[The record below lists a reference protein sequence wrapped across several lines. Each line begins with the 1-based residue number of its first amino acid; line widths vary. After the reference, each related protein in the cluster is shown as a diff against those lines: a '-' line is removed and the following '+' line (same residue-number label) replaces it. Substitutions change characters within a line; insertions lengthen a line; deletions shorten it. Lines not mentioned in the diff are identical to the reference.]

1 MVICIIVV
9 VRFFRRKDAPT
20 TTLNQIYHHANTS
33 NDDKCTTSISGDYGG
48 SAEKNNEDALSVYDS
63 IDIKMYEGKDGNI
76 EMEPDSHDGRPS
88 SNLVGISSPRYVNN
102 AELAQQ
108 FASTVVE
115 PTSRGVAD
123 GGCHNAG
130 LLLKDEVP
138 SSSGIDATPPND
150 RFNSMEVS
158 FAVQSWV

>member
-1 MVICIIVV
+1 
-9 VRFFRRKDAPT
+9 
-20 TTLNQIYHHANTS
+20 
-33 NDDKCTTSISGDYGG
+33 
-48 SAEKNNEDALSVYDS
+48 
-63 IDIKMYEGKDGNI
+63 
-76 EMEPDSHDGRPS
+76 MEPDGHVDRPPS
-88 SNLVGISSPRYVNN
+88 YLVGISSPRYVNN

-130 LLLKDEVP
+130 LLLKNGVP

-150 RFNSMEVS
+150 RCNSMEVS
-158 FAVQSWV
+158 ITVQSLV